1 MLKYVLNPKGVF
13 NVKVFVISPVSLI
26 CSDNCEQAFLCALSD
41 NDYTAA
47 VSRLCGGRR
56 TCVRRSWH
64 ALYGDRDTHCMA
76 AAVRLPGHCKGGRD
90 AGGDM
95 GESVEKDL

>member
-1 MLKYVLNPKGVF
+1 MKSLHKGLY
-13 NVKVFVISPVSLI
+13 ISPVSLT

-56 TCVRRSWH
+56 TF
-64 ALYGDRDTHCMA
+64 
-76 AAVRLPGHCKGGRD
+76 AVQAEIGVNEHL
-90 AGGDM
+90 
-95 GESVEKDL
+95 ESLFFAKKESRAS

>member
-1 MLKYVLNPKGVF
+1 MKSLHKGLY
-13 NVKVFVISPVSLI
+13 ISPVSLT

-56 TCVRRSWH
+56 TCVPRPWYN
-64 ALYGDRDTHCMA
+64 LCYGCRTFVVQA
-76 AAVRLPGHCKGGRD
+76 EIGVN
-90 AGGDM
+90 
-95 GESVEKDL
+95 

>member
-1 MLKYVLNPKGVF
+1 MLKYVLNLKGVF

-41 NDYTAA
+41 NDYTAP

-56 TCVRRSWH
+56 TRVPRPWYNLCYDRR
-64 ALYGDRDTHCMA
+64 TF
-76 AAVRLPGHCKGGRD
+76 AVQAEIGVNEHLESLFFAKKGSR
-90 AGGDM
+90 A
-95 GESVEKDL
+95 S